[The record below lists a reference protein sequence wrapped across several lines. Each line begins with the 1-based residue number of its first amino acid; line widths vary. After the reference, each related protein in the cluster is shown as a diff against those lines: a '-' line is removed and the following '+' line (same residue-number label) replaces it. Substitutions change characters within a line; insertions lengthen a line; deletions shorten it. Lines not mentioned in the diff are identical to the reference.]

1 MSSSWLV
8 YLGALVVIAVL
19 YYYLVRR
26 RNAYRPPETARPPGA
41 AGDALAPRKCGNAA
55 VFDPRCTPLYP
66 ALMNCVGTKVEGP
79 PIRAIAQKASRPG
92 VLDVYSI
99 DERVLQ
105 GGTIQALMY
114 ERVSNT
120 SQEFLFVIDDNGVV
134 TSVEPVDK
142 MLAPDEMKAANT
154 ADLGGEFAKFISPLE
169 R

>member
-1 MSSSWLV
+1 MSSWLV
-8 YLGALVVIAVL
+8 YLGAIAIVVGL
-19 YYYLVRR
+19 YVYLVRR
-26 RNAYRPPETARPPGA
+26 RNAYRPPETSRSPDGQ
-41 AGDALAPRKCGNAA
+41 GDVFAPIKCGNAA
-55 VFDPRCTPLYP
+55 VFDPRCTPLHSV
-66 ALMNCVGTKVEGP
+66 LKKCVGAKVEGP

-92 VLDVYSI
+92 VIDVYSI

-120 SQEFLFVIDDNGVV
+120 SQEFLFVIDEEGVV
-134 TSVEPVDK
+134 ASIEPVDK
-142 MLAPDEMKAANT
+142 MLAPDEMKAANS